1 MKKLISYNII
11 LILFL
16 LSCYS
21 TLAQESNV
29 INYKKFRYTKFLSVG
44 GSSFDVNGFPSSP
57 SYTSLELRLGTGIVK
72 SVGKYFDLKSGL
84 NIGLKVKRKSY
95 FFGPSRQFTYKPWA
109 MPSLDEAASNRSH
122 LFIDIPL
129 SMQFNYPRYRLG
141 LKGGLNFR
149 FWAPNDK
156 SVDVLTGRSEI
167 GMLGGISYNLI
178 KKINIGLEYYYG
190 LTDIWGGSYYENNSH
205 LIEYYV
211 RNQFA
216 QIAIEHTF

>member
-72 SVGKYFDLKSGL
+72 SVGKYFDL
-84 NIGLKVKRKSY
+84 N
-95 FFGPSRQFTYKPWA
+95 Q
-109 MPSLDEAASNRSH
+109 D
-122 LFIDIPL
+122 
-129 SMQFNYPRYRLG
+129 
-141 LKGGLNFR
+141 
-149 FWAPNDK
+149 
-156 SVDVLTGRSEI
+156 
-167 GMLGGISYNLI
+167 LI
-178 KKINIGLEYYYG
+178 
-190 LTDIWGGSYYENNSH
+190 
-205 LIEYYV
+205 
-211 RNQFA
+211 
-216 QIAIEHTF
+216 